1 VLPINIATAKKGQKG
16 NSRAGNKEERGLKK
30 FKMGKNMCGKWENM
44 VIV

>member
-1 VLPINIATAKKGQKG
+1 LQQPRKDKKGIHG
-16 NSRAGNKEERGLKK
+16 LAIKEERGLKK